1 MEEAIED
8 LVSSSAITAPL
19 LVTVS
24 EGTSVSVGA
33 AAAVAAGAG
42 AASTLDAGMSSRS
55 SGFKSYRM

>member
-8 LVSSSAITAPL
+8 FVSSSAITAPL
-19 LVTVS
+19 LVAVS
-24 EGTSVSVGA
+24 EGTSVSVG

>member
-8 LVSSSAITAPL
+8 FVSSSAITAPL
-19 LVTVS
+19 LVAVS

-33 AAAVAAGAG
+33 AAVAASDA
-42 AASTLDAGMSSRS
+42 TLDSGMSSRS